1 MPFSIVRNDIT
12 KMKVDVIVNTAN
24 EEPIYSNGTDTAVYE
39 AAGAEELLRARQK
52 IGYLEEGEVA
62 ITSGFNLSAKYI
74 IHAVSPYYYD
84 GNSGEEKKLRSCY
97 EKSLELA
104 LRHNCK
110 SIAFPLIATGNYG
123 YPKEEGMQIA
133 LNVISSFLMKKEMMI
148 YLVVFDNESH
158 RLSGKLF
165 TDIEAFID
173 ENYVEEK
180 TQQEYTILQEPRKKK
195 PEYHFDTRELPN
207 VLSKKA
213 SVEDVIANAD
223 ETFQQQLFRLIDER
237 NYDDVEVYKR
247 ANIDKKLFH
256 KIKSNEKYK
265 PSKQTVI
272 AFALSLRLD
281 LNETNDLL
289 KRAGFALSP
298 SNQYDLI
305 IQFFIER
312 KIYDIYKINSV
323 LFDYNEK
330 CFGC

>member
-52 IGYLEEGEVA
+52 IGYLEEGEV
-62 ITSGFNLSAKYI
+62 
-74 IHAVSPYYYD
+74 
-84 GNSGEEKKLRSCY
+84 
-97 EKSLELA
+97 
-104 LRHNCK
+104 
-110 SIAFPLIATGNYG
+110 
-123 YPKEEGMQIA
+123 
-133 LNVISSFLMKKEMMI
+133 
-148 YLVVFDNESH
+148 
-158 RLSGKLF
+158 
-165 TDIEAFID
+165 
-173 ENYVEEK
+173 
-180 TQQEYTILQEPRKKK
+180 
-195 PEYHFDTRELPN
+195 
-207 VLSKKA
+207 
-213 SVEDVIANAD
+213 
-223 ETFQQQLFRLIDER
+223 
-237 NYDDVEVYKR
+237 
-247 ANIDKKLFH
+247 H